1 MHGDK
6 FWVSFKRPSNRGM
19 GRTRKGLG
27 LGGRGRLFNNA
38 KGIPR
43 VKGTGYGTR
52 NRALKTLKKLR
63 GKPRALQ
70 TQVAITMY
78 YRAKHHKYQTQGM
91 RNAMRVYGPFLRS
104 LKRTKRSQKGG
115 RPTWIQR
122 TIPAYPAEWESRS
135 YPLEADMLP

>member
-1 MHGDK
+1 MRGGK
-6 FWVSFKRPSNRGM
+6 SWLSFRGGSARM
-19 GRTRKGLG
+19 RRRKAHTTQK
-27 LGGRGRLFNNA
+27 RGRLFNDA
-38 KGIPR
+38 KGTPR
-43 VKGTGYGTR
+43 IKGTGYGTR

-104 LKRTKRSQKGG
+104 LKRKKQQKKQKGG
-115 RPTWIQR
+115 QQSWVQR
-122 TIPAYPAEWESRS
+122 TTPAYPDLWESRS
-135 YPLEADMLP
+135 YPMEADRL